1 MLYQDATDKALDED
15 IYLDL
20 NEAERA
26 GSTENVQIVSQ
37 IKRYRGKGQA
47 PDAWPSTRR
56 FHVTA
61 IRSCAPCAHSR
72 WLIWAR

>member
-56 FHVTA
+56 FHVTRDRGA
-61 IRSCAPCAHSR
+61 AHR
-72 WLIWAR
+72 ALAAGG